1 VRVEKNFMGISSGA
15 GTKDQDFLLIQCDNV
30 NYDIRAFA
38 PADLEELW
46 RLDQACF
53 PPGIAYT
60 RAELLSYMR
69 RRNAFTLVAER
80 ALQAGDGGEGR
91 EGKGLAGFI
100 VAESGRLHTG
110 HVITIDV
117 RAEDR
122 RSGLGARLM
131 QAAEDRL
138 RQLGCR
144 GIVLEAAVDNQA
156 ALAFYKRQ
164 GYFLV
169 KTIPRYYTTGVDAF
183 VLKKE
188 LLAPVSAS

>member
-1 VRVEKNFMGISSGA
+1 VRRLDRDVV
-15 GTKDQDFLLIQCDNV
+15 LIQCCGV
-30 NYDIRAFA
+30 NFYIRTFR
-38 PADLEELW
+38 PEDLEALW

-60 RAELLSYMR
+60 RDELLAYMR
-69 RRNAFTLVAER
+69 RRSAFTLVADALQPSAADGER
-80 ALQAGDGGEGR
+80 AATGEIS
-91 EGKGLAGFI
+91 GFI
-100 VAESGRLHTG
+100 VAERGRQPVG
-110 HVITIDV
+110 HIITIDV

-122 RSGLGARLM
+122 RSGLGSGLMEAAEARLRE
-131 QAAEDRL
+131 A
-138 RQLGCR
+138 GCR
-144 GIVLEAAVDNQA
+144 AVILEVAVDNRA

-188 LLAPVSAS
+188 LPLPVPAS